1 VLQDNRTLMV
11 GIAALRGEY
20 TTNVPLLAAGIVL
33 AAAPIV
39 IIYVVFQRQIV
50 SGIAVGAVKG

>member
-1 VLQDNRTLMV
+1 M
-11 GIAALRGEY
+11 
-20 TTNVPLLAAGIVL
+20 PPLAAGIVL